1 MKNLL
6 FLLLISIG
14 ILQFLISQPQW
25 QRTIGGSNHDQ
36 ANCIINTNDGG
47 YAIAGLTF
55 SYAAGYEDIY
65 VVKLTT
71 SGSILWTKTIG
82 TSEVDIAKSILQ
94 TSDGGYAIAADIY
107 NNGTTSADLFIIR
120 MDAAG
125 TILWTRTINRAAY
138 DYSCAII
145 QTNDGGFVIGG
156 MSATGGVFSG
166 DMYVVK
172 LSSAGTYQ
180 WSKTY
185 GGTHDEVAYTIIKTT
200 DGGLAFAGYSN
211 SFGPYNL
218 FNFIKTDSDG
228 NIQWNR
234 LIGETGTGSHI
245 YSIKQTT
252 DGGYILAGEQT
263 PTGTGNYDMYIVKL
277 NSSGTIEWT
286 RTVIGTGYDMA
297 NSVFQTIDGSYILSG
312 YTNSYGSGGNDMF
325 IVKLNNSG
333 VLQWSKTVGST
344 GDDQAISVIDANDG
358 GFIATGYTT
367 SFGNGGK
374 DIFIA
379 KFDALGN
386 TCGNTTSPSVTT
398 GTSGTATSPVFTVVI
413 QNPVV
418 TTLTPTIGSGGILTT
433 ICSTAPPLQ
442 PNLFSPPNNSF
453 NQLSSVRF
461 IWNKSTGAQTY
472 RLQVSQDSLFSSLV
486 LNDSTLVD
494 STIVVTN
501 LTTNKYYWW
510 RVNAKNAFGTSPYS
524 SVWKFGTFLVGLNQ
538 VEIKVPAK
546 YKLYNNYPNPFNP
559 STIIRFDIPVP
570 GKVNFTVYNIIG
582 KEIYGFDENN
592 LSPGTY
598 EYQFVCPGCPSGTYF
613 CRLSSGNF
621 SETRKMILIK

>member
-6 FLLLISIG
+6 FLLLISTCSI
-14 ILQFLISQPQW
+14 QFTNTQSQW
-25 QRTIGGSNHDQ
+25 QRTIGGTNHDQ

-55 SYAAGYEDIY
+55 SYAAGFEDIY

-82 TSEVDIAKSILQ
+82 TSEVDIAKSIIQ
-94 TSDGGYAIAADIY
+94 TSDGGYAIAGDIY

-218 FNFIKTDSDG
+218 FNFIKTDSLG

-234 LIGETGTGSHI
+234 LIGESGTGSHI
-245 YSIKQTT
+245 YSIIQLT
-252 DGGYILAGEQT
+252 DGSYLLAGEIT

-277 NSSGTIEWT
+277 NSSGTIVWT
-286 RTVIGTGYDMA
+286 RTVTGSGYDMA
-297 NSVFQTIDGSYILSG
+297 NSITQTTDGGFVLGG
-312 YTNSYGSGGNDMF
+312 YTNSYGAGGNDMF
-325 IVKLNNSG
+325 IVKLNSSG
-333 VLQWSKTVGST
+333 ALQWSKTVGGA
-344 GDDQAISVIDANDG
+344 GDDQAKSIIKTTDG
-358 GFIATGYTT
+358 G
-367 SFGNGGK
+367 
-374 DIFIA
+374 
-379 KFDALGN
+379 L
-386 TCGNTTSPSVTT
+386 
-398 GTSGTATSPVFTVVI
+398 VF
-413 QNPVV
+413 P
-418 TTLTPTIGSGGILTT
+418 
-433 ICSTAPPLQ
+433 
-442 PNLFSPPNNSF
+442 
-453 NQLSSVRF
+453 R
-461 IWNKSTGAQTY
+461 
-472 RLQVSQDSLFSSLV
+472 
-486 LNDSTLVD
+486 
-494 STIVVTN
+494 
-501 LTTNKYYWW
+501 
-510 RVNAKNAFGTSPYS
+510 
-524 SVWKFGTFLVGLNQ
+524 
-538 VEIKVPAK
+538 
-546 YKLYNNYPNPFNP
+546 
-559 STIIRFDIPVP
+559 
-570 GKVNFTVYNIIG
+570 
-582 KEIYGFDENN
+582 
-592 LSPGTY
+592 
-598 EYQFVCPGCPSGTYF
+598 
-613 CRLSSGNF
+613 
-621 SETRKMILIK
+621 